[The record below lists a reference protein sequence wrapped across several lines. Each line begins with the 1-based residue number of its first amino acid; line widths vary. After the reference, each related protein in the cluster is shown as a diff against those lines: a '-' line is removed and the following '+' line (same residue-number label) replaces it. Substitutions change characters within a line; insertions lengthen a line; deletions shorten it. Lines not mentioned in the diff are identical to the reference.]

1 MYNKILLK
9 SLAIAAALTVF
20 SCTAE
25 QEFED
30 TFDSPEESAELQTKA
45 IQGQDYYWR
54 HGKKVFLDKAPGKQY
69 LVFDTADE
77 KTVLN
82 AIGGRVIRQGETR
95 LETTR
100 QKRVAGAA
108 VAALDKWAIVESAR
122 IKSDARQIKY
132 KGDFYTTEEGRSVG
146 LSHLAYV
153 KLKSNEDIMLLEKFA
168 AKLNFVIEENNEFM
182 PLWYTINCVNS
193 NLENSM
199 AVANF
204 LSETGL
210 FAEAEP
216 DLMPDSLIDSVPNDP
231 MFSYQWNLYNTG
243 QWGGQAYAGND
254 IKYRNSNDV
263 SLGSASTIVAVIDQ
277 GVQMN
282 HPDLNIYSVSYDT
295 MNGSSPSQVRGDHA
309 TSCAGII
316 AAKTHNN
323 LGVASIAPYCP
334 IMSISHSLYNIP
346 SIASQ
351 LADGF
356 NFAWRNGAAVISNS
370 WGGLSQSSILE
381 DAINNALT
389 NGRNGKGCV
398 VVFSSGNNN
407 GAVLYPANSIDDII
421 VVGAMSPDGKRK
433 SPSTIDNENWWGSNY
448 GATLDVVAP
457 GVKIYTTD
465 RTGSNGYA
473 SGDYTPDFNGTSSAC
488 PHVAATAA
496 LIIAEKPDITQKK
509 VAEAISRSAVKLSSY
524 SFSSQKTYGSWNN
537 EVGYGLIDPKK
548 AIQQAI
554 GSKNITYN
562 GAVSNTW
569 KSLIGSNITV
579 QNATVNSNSKL
590 SLTASSACQINSIN
604 VAAGAS
610 FVIQN

>member
-9 SLAIAAALTVF
+9 SLALAAALTVF

-30 TFDSPEESAELQTKA
+30 TFDSPEESAEMQTKA
-45 IQGQDYYWR
+45 SQGQEYYWH

-69 LVFDTADE
+69 LVYDTADE

-82 AIGGRVIRQGETR
+82 SVGGKVIKQGETR

-100 QKRVAGAA
+100 QRRVSGAA

-122 IKSDARQIKY
+122 IKSDLRQIKY

-153 KLKSNEDIMLLEKFA
+153 KLKSSEDFMVLEKFA
-168 AKLNFVIEENNEFM
+168 AKLNFVIEEKNEYM

-216 DLMPDSLIDSVPNDP
+216 DLMPESLLESIPNDP
-231 MFSYQWNLYNTG
+231 LFSNQWNLYNTG
-243 QWGGQAYAGND
+243 QWGGQACAGND
-254 IKYRNSNDV
+254 VKYRNSNDV

-295 MNGSSPSQVRGDHA
+295 MNGSSPSQVRGNHA

-316 AAKTHNN
+316 AAKTHNS

-334 IMSISHSLYNIP
+334 IMSISHSLINSV

-370 WGGLSQSSILE
+370 WGGLSRSAILE

-433 SPSTIDNENWWGSNY
+433 SPSTVDNETWWGSNY

-524 SFSSQKTYGSWNN
+524 SFSSQKAYGSWNN

-554 GSKNITYN
+554 GSKTITYN
-562 GAVSNTW
+562 GTVSNVW

-579 QNATVNSNSKL
+579 QSATVNSNSKL
-590 SLTASSACQINSIN
+590 SLTASSVCQINNLN